1 MRKFARDA
9 ILLFLALRAGDLVNL
24 AAGMWFVPKYV
35 SQETIG
41 AVLPVSSFAT
51 FVSLPLFAL
60 AMTVMR
66 ETAVLSAAGE
76 RGKIKTLL
84 RGVFISASAA
94 TLLTIAATAF
104 AMPKFMHLMRIDD
117 AGAGFLVVTAALL
130 GCVAPVWTDAL
141 QAMKRFRILAA
152 TEILGAV
159 VRFAVMAAI
168 MPIKALTGFFAGQ
181 SALPAFRIIASSF
194 ALRKDLEIQAQPF
207 WNAPTIRRMAVAFT
221 AILIYQGTPMFV
233 SMLELSIL
241 RTALGDTDSAGYY
254 MASRFSDFLHYL
266 TLPMLLVMFP
276 YTADAASRGD
286 STRPYV
292 AKCSCAVL
300 IAAAAMALVYIFA
313 GTRLLS
319 LMPNGGNYT
328 AYAWLMPVLTLTNAL
343 TSCQVFHTNSK
354 VSAGRFGFLGWFL
367 PLHLAYVAL
376 LALANSAG
384 MLSSMEKMAACLSA
398 AAVARFI
405 FATVHLYR
413 RRTA

>member
-1 MRKFARDA
+1 MKKFAKDA
-9 ILLFLALRAGDLVNL
+9 ALLFLALRAGDLVNL

-35 SQETIG
+35 SPETVG

-130 GCVAPVWTDAL
+130 GCAAPVWTDAL
-141 QAMKRFRILAA
+141 QAMKRFRALAA

-159 VRFAVMAAI
+159 VRFAVMAAV
-168 MPIKALTGFFAGQ
+168 MPVKALTGFFAGQ
-181 SALPAFRIIASSF
+181 SALPAFRIIAGSF
-194 ALRKDLEIQAQPF
+194 ALRKDLRVRAQPF
-207 WNAPTIRRMAVAFT
+207 WNAATIRRMAAAFA
-221 AILIYQGTPMFV
+221 AILVYQGTPMFV
-233 SMLELSIL
+233 SMLELSIM
-241 RTALGDTDSAGYY
+241 RTALADSDSAGYY
-254 MASRFSDFLHYL
+254 MVSRFSDFLHYL
-266 TLPMLLVMFP
+266 TMPILLVMFP
-276 YTADAASRGD
+276 YTAGAASRGD
-286 STRPYV
+286 STKPYV
-292 AKCSCAVL
+292 VKSSLAVL
-300 IAAAAMALVYIFA
+300 TAAAAMALVYLFA
-313 GTRLLS
+313 GPRLLS
-319 LMPNGGNYT
+319 LMPNGENY
-328 AYAWLMPVLTLTNAL
+328 AACAWLMPVLTMTTAL
-343 TSCQVFHTNSK
+343 TSCQVFHTNSE

-367 PLHLAYVAL
+367 PLHIVYAAMLAA
-376 LALANSAG
+376 ADSSG
-384 MLSSMEKMAACLSA
+384 MISSLNGMIFFLSA
-398 AAVARFI
+398 ASAARFI
-405 FATVHLYR
+405 FAAAHLFR